1 MNRSQACKL
10 MCPSTCAYTYKGRND
25 LKIAGPYIHAL
36 SVSGLTDT
44 YERPGL
50 NLHSNISLIYIV
62 LRVQLYRY
70 LAKNIHSGL
79 MVLYSHNVI
88 SLDPRPHFT
97 QGSG

>member
-10 MCPSTCAYTYKGRND
+10 MCPIVRVHIPKGKND

-70 LAKNIHSGL
+70 LTKNIHSAWVNGIIAI
-79 MVLYSHNVI
+79 M
-88 SLDPRPHFT
+88 
-97 QGSG
+97 